1 MADSADER
9 GLFPDSIS
17 GRRLR
22 DLLKRQLP
30 ELPVSDKVPSL
41 EFRDEDLGSG
51 GLCDLQF
58 VIIQLVEKSQSGLEY
73 VQLLTASLYLFERCF
88 EFLGQS
94 IDDANETYDGS
105 NKDAVIGEL
114 RSFQLIFQR
123 VLRQFNELHLAMSAA
138 ASLERIQK
146 LHLQQGA
153 DMSDQEAESRLLIS
167 EGLIQSLGL
176 DRESITTYIQQS
188 T

>member
-1 MADSADER
+1 MADPSEER
-9 GLFPDSIS
+9 GLFPDAIS

-41 EFRDEDLGSG
+41 KFRDEDLGSG

-73 VQLLTASLYLFERCF
+73 VQLLTASLYLFERCC

-94 IDDANETYDGS
+94 IEEADQTYEGS
-105 NKDAVIGEL
+105 NKEAVIGEL
-114 RSFQLIFQR
+114 RAFQLVFQS
-123 VLRQFNELHLAMSAA
+123 VLRKFNELHLGMSAA
-138 ASLERIQK
+138 ATLERIEQ
-146 LHLQQGA
+146 LHKKHGPGQSEQ
-153 DMSDQEAESRLLIS
+153 DAESRVLIS
-167 EGLIQSLGL
+167 DGLIESLGL